1 MTADVLLH
9 INTVQKIDLN
19 KFEANLW
26 KGKINEEQSKT
37 YFLSINLLL
46 FSGMWDE
53 NRLYSWLKY
62 IGSNYGYV
70 QYNEYQR
77 RISEMPFVYTI
88 CLKMTW

>member
-19 KFEANLW
+19 KFEV
-26 KGKINEEQSKT
+26 
-37 YFLSINLLL
+37 LL

-53 NRLYSWLKY
+53 NRLYSWLEY

>member
-19 KFEANLW
+19 KFEV
-26 KGKINEEQSKT
+26 
-37 YFLSINLLL
+37 LL

-53 NRLYSWLKY
+53 NRLYSWLEY

-77 RISEMPFVYTI
+77 RKSEMPFVYTI

>member
-46 FSGMWDE
+46 FSGM
-53 NRLYSWLKY
+53 
-62 IGSNYGYV
+62 
-70 QYNEYQR
+70 
-77 RISEMPFVYTI
+77 
-88 CLKMTW
+88 

>member
-37 YFLSINLLL
+37 YFLSI
-46 FSGMWDE
+46 
-53 NRLYSWLKY
+53 
-62 IGSNYGYV
+62 
-70 QYNEYQR
+70 
-77 RISEMPFVYTI
+77 YTI
-88 CLKMTW
+88 

>member
-37 YFLSINLLL
+37 YFLSIYCYFLACE
-46 FSGMWDE
+46 M
-53 NRLYSWLKY
+53 K
-62 IGSNYGYV
+62 IG
-70 QYNEYQR
+70 YNHG
-77 RISEMPFVYTI
+77 
-88 CLKMTW
+88 